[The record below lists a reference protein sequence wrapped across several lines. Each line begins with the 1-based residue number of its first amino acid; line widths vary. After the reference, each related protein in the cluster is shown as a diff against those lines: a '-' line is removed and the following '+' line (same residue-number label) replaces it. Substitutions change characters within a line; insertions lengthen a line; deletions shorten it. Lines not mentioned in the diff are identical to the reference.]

1 MEEFLTVEEL
11 GRLLKVKKGTIY
23 HWTSAGFIPHIK
35 VGRFIRF
42 RVSDIEQWLRQRK
55 RQGRATMVV
64 TRDDL
69 PGD

>member
-11 GRLLKVKKGTIY
+11 GRLLKVKKSTIY
-23 HWTSAGFIPHIK
+23 HWTSAGFVPHVK

-42 RVSDIEQWLRQRK
+42 RVSDVEQWLRQRK
-55 RQGRATMVV
+55 RHGRATMVV
-64 TRDDL
+64 TRNDL